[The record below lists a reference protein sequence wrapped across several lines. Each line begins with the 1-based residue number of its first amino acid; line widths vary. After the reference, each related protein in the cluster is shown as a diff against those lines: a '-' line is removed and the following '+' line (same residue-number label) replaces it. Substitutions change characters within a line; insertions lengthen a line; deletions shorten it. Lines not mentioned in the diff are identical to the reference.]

1 METKSNP
8 KSDKV
13 LTTETYRKIKQRNTQ
28 TSQRGTNWLEYIA
41 QALHFDSSDYKKYLT
56 DAGIQHAYSAV
67 EKQSNEINS
76 IDTLFDLLNFK
87 EKSALT
93 QLTTGLLNLYINA
106 YNKIN

>member
-1 METKSNP
+1 M
-8 KSDKV
+8 
-13 LTTETYRKIKQRNTQ
+13 
-28 TSQRGTNWLEYIA
+28 
-41 QALHFDSSDYKKYLT
+41 
-56 DAGIQHAYSAV
+56 QHAYSAV

-93 QLTTGLLNLYINA
+93 QLTTGLLNLYMNA